1 MIDEKIEN
9 FLEKGNINYLYCLLS
24 KLEAHRI
31 NQFPTFVKQK
41 FAKKLTVMAMEH
53 VADNEVPDYI
63 SELEEAERILA
74 AERALYVDDD
84 DVLEFGEETIDDSA
98 RFVKEIEATDLT
110 DYDNLE
116 VVKDPFADLDEDDDD
131 DIDIE
136 NDDLDEDDDES

>member
-9 FLEKGNINYLYCLLS
+9 FLEKGNIDYLYCLLS

-41 FAKKLTVMAMEH
+41 FNKKLTVLAMEH
-53 VADNEVPDYI
+53 VSDNDVPDYLT
-63 SELEEAERILA
+63 ELEEAERILA
-74 AERALYVDDD
+74 AERALYEDDN

-98 RFVKEIEATDLT
+98 KFVKELEATDIT

-116 VVKDPFADLDEDDDD
+116 VVADPFADLEEDDD

-136 NDDLDEDDDES
+136 NDDLDDDDDES